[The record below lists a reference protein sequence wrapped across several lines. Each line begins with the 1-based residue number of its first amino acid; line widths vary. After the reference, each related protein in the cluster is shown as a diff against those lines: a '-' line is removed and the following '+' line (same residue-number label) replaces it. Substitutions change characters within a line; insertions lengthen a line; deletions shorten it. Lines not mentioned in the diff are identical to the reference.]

1 MAIHPIHKVVIS
13 IQDANT
19 RIELSRTTH
28 TIIGRG
34 GSLRAEWRATEEA
47 KNLVLEFW
55 ARQWWHTHYGL
66 TAEQF
71 SKLAKDKKID
81 PLGSWAFEVIECRY
95 IGKADTETGLMVC
108 CKAASSKKILDF
120 SEDD

>member
-1 MAIHPIHKVVIS
+1 MAYFPIHKIVIS

-19 RIELSRTTH
+19 RIELHQTTH

-34 GSLRAEWRATEEA
+34 GSARAEWRAIEEA

-55 ARQWWHTHYGL
+55 ARQWWLTRYGL

-71 SKLAKDKKID
+71 EKLVADKQID
-81 PLGSWAFEVIECRY
+81 PLGSWHFEVVSCKN
-95 IGKADTETGLMVC
+95 IGKADTETGLFV
-108 CKAASSKKILDF
+108 SD
-120 SEDD
+120 